1 MAGITDLLTKMQAI
15 DNPKD
20 MEYLINLIMNNPRAA
35 PIDKSEDLTTVPMV
49 PISNADLNRYIQA
62 DQQFKGTNLGQNPAA
77 YINPANTTHF
87 TQTNIP
93 SDTVEGN
100 VVNGEYYPGVTPRKL
115 WVNADSM
122 PEDVTNVAVHENIH
136 ANTHERPN
144 YYPDMAKSPERISDE
159 AHARL
164 LGRIL
169 SPGGNLRVGLHEGR
183 VGEFLDRVQGHI
195 PHSPYLHDEIIN
207 AVNAKMPLSNDIG
220 YGPTEP
226 AAWAGAAESLLP
238 SGQMPI
244 QEEMNR
250 KGLGALYA
258 EMTTTGP
265 VATRREPSLLERA
278 QDFFRGESDN
288 GEPYELEGNAKQ
300 GKKNGGLI
308 AAVAAHNQR
317 RRARRRS

>member
-1 MAGITDLLTKMQAI
+1 MAGITDLLTKLQAI
-15 DNPKD
+15 NNPKD
-20 MEYLINLIMNNPRAA
+20 MGYLSDLIMNNPRAV
-35 PIDKSEDLTTVPMV
+35 PIDTNEDTTTVPMV

-62 DQQFKGTNLGQNPAA
+62 TQQFKGTNLGTNPAA
-77 YINPANTTHF
+77 YINPAHTTHF

-115 WVNADSM
+115 WVNADSL
-122 PEDVTNVAVHENIH
+122 PEDVANVAVHENIH

-144 YYPDMAKSPERISDE
+144 YYPDMATSPERISDD
-159 AHARL
+159 ATARL
-164 LGRIL
+164 LGRII
-169 SPGGNLRVGLHEGR
+169 SPGGNLRVGPHEGNM
-183 VGEFLDRVQGHI
+183 GEFLDRYYHGHI

-226 AAWAGAAESLLP
+226 AAWAGAAESMLP

-244 QEEMNR
+244 QEELNR
-250 KGLGALYA
+250 RGLGALYA

-265 VATRREPSLLERA
+265 VATRRKPNLLERA
-278 QDFFRGESDN
+278 QDFFHGESDN
-288 GEPYELEGNAKQ
+288 EPYELEGNAKQ